1 MATSRANDLANLM
14 SSTTVGSNDLVID
27 SDFTV
32 AGNVDIAGN
41 VGIGTTSPGSKLE
54 VSGDV
59 SATQVTGA
67 RIGFSPQNGG
77 FTFDSAT
84 VADYGLT
91 YTSPSTEGTFNT
103 VVSGFSNVK
112 FAVNRAERMR
122 INQAGNVGIGTSSP
136 QAQLDVKNGT
146 TYSSSGDFIARIQQN
161 TNQTGKN
168 GLSVMNA
175 YATSASKIFEVAMG
189 WDGSSAGYYPCF
201 TIDGSGQAI
210 FSNGQPQTERM
221 RIDNTGK
228 VGIGTDA
235 PATELHVNGTISD
248 AIGDVRRPDVN
259 TTSSTTV
266 TPSGSALLYLSNAAT
281 TTVNLN
287 NSNLA
292 AGDIHTVYNNTGS
305 AVTITFTGFTVVRED
320 GSVTNIVTDTVTLAD
335 GSLLT
340 ATAMTSLLL
349 ILSSAN
355 LTVT

>member
-32 AGNVDIAGN
+32 AGNV
-41 VGIGTTSPGSKLE
+41 GIGTSSPGSKLE

-59 SATQVTGA
+59 SATQVAGA

-91 YTSPSTEGTFNT
+91 YTNPSTESTFNT

-112 FAVNRAERMR
+112 FTAGRTERMR
-122 INQAGNVGIGTSSP
+122 IASNGNVGIGTSSP
-136 QAQLDVKNGT
+136 QARLDVKNGT

-210 FSNGQPQTERM
+210 FSNGQPQQERM
-221 RIDNTGK
+221 RIDNSGN

-235 PATELHVNGTISD
+235 PATELDVNGTISD
-248 AIGDVRRPDVN
+248 VSGNVRRPTVN

-266 TPSGSALLYLSNAAT
+266 TPSGSAVLYLNNAAT

-320 GSVTNIVTDTVTLAD
+320 GSTTNIVADTVTLAT

-340 ATAMTSLLL
+340 VTAMTSLLL
-349 ILSSAN
+349 VLSSAN

>member
-27 SDFTV
+27 SDLTV
-32 AGNVDIAGN
+32 DG
-41 VGIGTTSPGSKLE
+41 K
-54 VSGDV
+54 
-59 SATQVTGA
+59 
-67 RIGFSPQNGG
+67 
-77 FTFDSAT
+77 
-84 VADYGLT
+84 
-91 YTSPSTEGTFNT
+91 
-103 VVSGFSNVK
+103 
-112 FAVNRAERMR
+112 
-122 INQAGNVGIGTSSP
+122 VGIGTSSP
-136 QAQLDVKNGT
+136 EAQLDVKNGT

-175 YATSASKIFEVAMG
+175 WATDSSIIFEAAMG
-189 WDGSSAGYYPCF
+189 WNGSQTGYYPVF

-210 FSNGQPQTERM
+210 FRNAAQTERM

-266 TPSGSALLYLSNAAT
+266 TPSGSAVLYLSNAAT

-320 GSVTNIVTDTVTLAD
+320 GSTTNIVADTVTLAT